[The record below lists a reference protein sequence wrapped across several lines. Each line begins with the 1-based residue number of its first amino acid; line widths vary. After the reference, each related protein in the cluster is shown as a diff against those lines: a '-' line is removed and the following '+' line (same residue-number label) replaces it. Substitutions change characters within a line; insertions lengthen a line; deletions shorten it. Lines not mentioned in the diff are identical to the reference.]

1 MEWLF
6 WLGGLSLAGIAAFAL
21 WRSFSNPVF
30 VAGLISFVAS
40 KAFQA
45 AMAEILKPETP
56 GAREKRIEAFK
67 RDEVV
72 PTKQR
77 PHPNEGGHR

>member
-6 WLGGLSLAGIAAFAL
+6 WVIVAALFGVAALAIWRFLSD
-21 WRSFSNPVF
+21 PVK
-30 VAGLISFVAS
+30 VAGLIAFVSSAAF
-40 KAFQA
+40 KAA
-45 AMAEILKPETP
+45 LAEILKPETED
-56 GAREKRIEAFK
+56 ARKKRIEAFK

-77 PHPNEGGHR
+77 PHPNEGGNR

>member
-1 MEWLF
+1 MNWFLIIGGVAFVGLVVLF
-6 WLGGLSLAGIAAFAL
+6 L
-21 WRSFSNPVF
+21 WRFFSDPKK
-30 VAGLISFVAS
+30 VAGLIAIVSS
-40 KAFQA
+40 EAFKLA
-45 AMAEILKPETP
+45 IAELLKPETP
-56 GAREKRIEAFK
+56 EARKARQEAEH

>member
-1 MEWLF
+1 MTWLF
-6 WLGGLSLAGIAAFAL
+6 WAFAALLLGGTAFAL
-21 WRSFSNPVF
+21 WRFFSDPVK
-30 VAGLISFVAS
+30 VAGLIEFFAS

-56 GAREKRIEAFK
+56 EACEKRIEAFK
-67 RDEVV
+67 RDEEPV
-72 PTKQR
+72 TKSR

>member
-1 MEWLF
+1 MGF
-6 WLGGLSLAGIAAFAL
+6 VAFL
-21 WRSFSNPVF
+21 LYRFFSNPAK
-30 VAGLISFVAS
+30 VAGFIAFVSTEAF
-40 KAFQA
+40 KAA
-45 AMAEILKPETP
+45 LAEILKPETP
-56 GAREKRIEAFK
+56 EARKKRIEAFK